1 MSYDVEFWNKFTE
14 NNESNYNE
22 EFTKFIRDLAT
33 SLRCQSV
40 LEVGCNIGND
50 LMLFPETIEV
60 HGIDPNDNAI
70 ERAKEKQPTF
80 KFQKGNITKIP
91 LPENS
96 IDFIFTHNVLNYVP
110 DDQMEQAVNELFRV
124 ANKYILNCESFDEKE
139 NPIETENTFAKN
151 RYMLNRWKDFK
162 VKIISDVDMH
172 EDIDP
177 KKTRFTLVR
186 KI

>member
-1 MSYDVEFWNKFTE
+1 MGYDVEFWNKFTE

-22 EFTKFIRDLAT
+22 EFAKFIRDLAT
-33 SLRCQSV
+33 SLKSQSV

-60 HGIDPNDNAI
+60 HGIDPNENAI
-70 ERAKEKQPTF
+70 AKAKEKQPTF
-80 KFQKGNITKIP
+80 KFQKATVTKIP
-91 LPENS
+91 LPDSS
-96 IDFIFTHNVLNYVP
+96 IDFVFTHNVLNYVP
-110 DDQMEQAVNELFRV
+110 DEDMEQAVKELFRV

-139 NPIETENTFAKN
+139 TAMENENTFAKN

-172 EDIDP
+172 EDIDS
-177 KKTRFTLVR
+177 KKPRFTLVR